1 MASSFVRNPLLSA
14 LFSKYSSNVKHRIGT
29 LTANAKPLLQYL
41 PWELC
46 TRLPCIL
53 MDNADSVEQE
63 LPDSQIL
70 AITLVIIFQ
79 LIK

>member
-1 MASSFVRNPLLSA
+1 MTNERRLQAF
-14 LFSKYSSNVKHRIGT
+14 I
-29 LTANAKPLLQYL
+29 ANAKPLLQYL

-53 MDNADSVEQE
+53 MDNADSLEQE
-63 LPDSQIL
+63 LLDSQIL
-70 AITLVIIFQ
+70 AIALVIIFQ